1 MVILRSHWDHGI
13 VTIDCVGRVVLQQ
26 NRQKHQR
33 QTGKEGALLMLRDVL
48 DKTVS
53 QDKVVVPAEL
63 IQLIY
68 DGRLKDAIE
77 MVERDCPE
85 IIDKLK
91 PNQYE
96 RVYDPKYGNNVVCEC
111 GHHYSRHFDPDFD
124 GAPSCKYCDCMRFKE
139 AEFPHP
145 DFPWNCTC
153 GNKNDY
159 WCGKC
164 ECGKTYKEFAI
175 EEGDWTNETIDNSDR
190 KQHQ

>member
-1 MVILRSHWDHGI
+1 
-13 VTIDCVGRVVLQQ
+13 
-26 NRQKHQR
+26 
-33 QTGKEGALLMLRDVL
+33 MLRDVL